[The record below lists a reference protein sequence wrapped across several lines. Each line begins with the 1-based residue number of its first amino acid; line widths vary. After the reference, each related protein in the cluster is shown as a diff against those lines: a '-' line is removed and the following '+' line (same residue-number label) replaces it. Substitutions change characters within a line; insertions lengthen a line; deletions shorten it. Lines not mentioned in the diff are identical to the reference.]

1 MNKKKWILIW
11 TFFGLFNSG
20 WAIGGIYP
28 DSDTVKHMLVTYDLK
43 YSQKMHDHQQLQSL
57 KLDVYE
63 QPKGKTKRP
72 VIILVHGG
80 GFAEGDKQEDLYV
93 KMATAF
99 AKHGY
104 LVFVINYRLK
114 ARETPCGP
122 KVLERAL
129 SDVSDAVF
137 WIKRNRKLFE
147 ADTARMIIC
156 GDSAGGAL
164 AVNMCFDH
172 AKDRLFAGCI
182 DLWGGMCNPQGSEYA
197 HRLPWSQPVYG
208 KQLLKEIPPV
218 CIIHGTS
225 DQIVPYST
233 STELSAQLT
242 GKGIYNE
249 LHPLAGADHFP
260 ENKAN
265 EFIPLM
271 ISFSDKVI
279 SGKGNYLLRNPG

>member
-1 MNKKKWILIW
+1 M
-11 TFFGLFNSG
+11 
-20 WAIGGIYP
+20 
-28 DSDTVKHMLVTYDLK
+28 
-43 YSQKMHDHQQLQSL
+43 
-57 KLDVYE
+57 
-63 QPKGKTKRP
+63 
-72 VIILVHGG
+72 
-80 GFAEGDKQEDLYV
+80 

-172 AKDRLFAGCI
+172 AR
-182 DLWGGMCNPQGSEYA
+182 GGMCNPQGSEYA
-197 HRLPWSQPVYG
+197 HRPPWSQPVYG

-233 STELSAQLT
+233 
-242 GKGIYNE
+242 
-249 LHPLAGADHFP
+249 
-260 ENKAN
+260 
-265 EFIPLM
+265 
-271 ISFSDKVI
+271 
-279 SGKGNYLLRNPG
+279 